1 MNSPE
6 FQQWLVDTKAWYAS
20 LSHTQ
25 VGVMGGV
32 LGYIVGVI
40 TGPLIQVS
48 LTLIVLI
55 AFGFISRSLQN
66 KFESRLGITGAMAA
80 MLAIS
85 SMDGIQD
92 FFGDIVGNILMYT
105 SKFALALIV
114 AHFALYLHTSVNGQ
128 SEAES

>member
-1 MNSPE
+1 
-6 FQQWLVDTKAWYAS
+6 
-20 LSHTQ
+20 
-25 VGVMGGV
+25 MGGV

-40 TGPLIQVS
+40 TGPLIQFS

-66 KFESRLGITGAMAA
+66 KFESRLGITGAVAA
-80 MLAIS
+80 MLAFS
-85 SMDGIQD
+85 SMDGVQD
-92 FFGDIVGNILMYT
+92 FFGDIVGNILMYS

-128 SEAES
+128 SETES

>member
-6 FQQWLVDTKAWYAS
+6 FQQWLVDIKAWYAS

-40 TGPLIQVS
+40 TGPLLQVF

-66 KFESRLGITGAMAA
+66 KFESRLGITGAVAA
-80 MLAIS
+80 MLAFS
-85 SMDGIQD
+85 SMDGVQN
-92 FFGDIVGNILMYT
+92 FFGDIVGKILMYS

-128 SEAES
+128 SDTQS